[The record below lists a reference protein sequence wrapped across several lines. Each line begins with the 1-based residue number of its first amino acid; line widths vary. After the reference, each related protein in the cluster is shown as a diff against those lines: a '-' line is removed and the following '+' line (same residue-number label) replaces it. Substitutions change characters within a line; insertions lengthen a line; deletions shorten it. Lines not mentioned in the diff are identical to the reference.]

1 MSSMDEERGMF
12 IEGDKKPMWIPGWVK
27 KDIILNMNVA
37 TNKAFT
43 KKEIESITDKIT
55 STIPWSVLM
64 KFKHT
69 QVMYEGKGWNT
80 PVEVLMTESQKRL
93 FESHLPGF
101 LNKYKNDPL
110 MRKINE
116 EYRKALQSKRLRIIP
131 DE

>member
-1 MSSMDEERGMF
+1 
-12 IEGDKKPMWIPGWVK
+12 
-27 KDIILNMNVA
+27 MNVA